1 MDQKIPAESQNITNG
16 ENLAD
21 QGLDLDRVRAGQ
33 ERRLALIIDD
43 DMDTVQLLKLS
54 LQREGLN
61 VIGALDGY
69 EAVSKCME
77 TNPNVI
83 LLDLMMPQ
91 LDGWETMAQL
101 REITTAPVVVI
112 SALNHADHVVRAL
125 AEGAEDYIRK
135 PFSGK
140 EVVARVQAAMR
151 RTQPSEPVKVL
162 AVPKVGL
169 LIDLE
174 TQQVRFHDQIVKL
187 TRHEFTILTQLSLHV
202 PRPVSYQDL
211 TEEIWGE
218 HTQVNQ
224 KRLKWVIHQLRKKLV
239 DRQAD
244 PDVIVNYRNFGYQ
257 LQP

>member
-1 MDQKIPAESQNITNG
+1 MDLQIPVGAQSDPAAAEP
-16 ENLAD
+16 ED
-21 QGLDLDRVRAGQ
+21 QGLDLDRVRASQ
-33 ERRLALIIDD
+33 ERRLALIINDD
-43 DMDTVQLLKLS
+43 ADTVQLLKLS

-77 TNPNVI
+77 TNPDVI

-101 REITTAPVVVI
+101 RNISKAPVVIV

-125 AEGAEDYIRK
+125 SEGAEDYIRK

-140 EVVARVQAAMR
+140 EVVARVQAAIR
-151 RTQPSEPVKVL
+151 RVRESEPPKVL
-162 AVPKVGL
+162 ALPKAGL
-169 LIDLE
+169 LIDME
-174 TQQVRFHDQIVKL
+174 THQVRLHDQVIKL
-187 TRHEFTILTQLSLHV
+187 TQHEFSILTQLSLQV
-202 PRPVSYQDL
+202 PRPVSYRQL
-211 TEEIWGE
+211 TEAIWGE
-218 HTQVNQ
+218 HTPQSQ

-239 DRQAD
+239 DCQAD
-244 PDVIVNYRNFGYQ
+244 PDVIVNYRNYGYQ

>member
-1 MDQKIPAESQNITNG
+1 MDLQIPAGVQEDSPVPDP
-16 ENLAD
+16 EE

-43 DMDTVQLLKLS
+43 DADTVQLLKLS

-77 TNPNVI
+77 TNPDVI
-83 LLDLMMPQ
+83 LLDLMMPE

-101 REITTAPVVVI
+101 REISMAPVVVI

-125 AEGAEDYIRK
+125 SEGAEDYIRK

-140 EVVARVQAAMR
+140 EVVARVQAAIR
-151 RTQPSEPVKVL
+151 RGRDSEPAKVL
-162 AVPKVGL
+162 ALPKAGL

-174 TQQVRFHDQIVKL
+174 THQVRLHNQVVKL
-187 TRHEFTILTQLSLHV
+187 TQYEFSILTQLSLQV
-202 PRPVSYQDL
+202 PRPVSYQQL
-211 TEEIWGE
+211 TEAIWGE
-218 HTQVNQ
+218 HTPQSQ

-244 PDVIVNYRNFGYQ
+244 PDVIVNFRNYGYQ